1 MITLEHPF
9 FKDYDKQSILELYT
23 CNSFKEFEKN
33 IKTFISIIKI
43 NLNNKSED
51 ELKGDIFEGFI
62 ELLVKLQGNDSRIGL
77 FDYELVPITKD
88 NGIDAFATNIY
99 YERSLIQIK
108 YRSNPTIK
116 LTGDDLNSFGTEA
129 LMDFI
134 TNIASTKTTIDQV
147 IKLVEK
153 IKTCKDFKFLYV
165 FTNCDGL
172 HHHTD
177 EIKFRNNIKCFNH
190 NDIEQLVYPRFFDNC
205 RNIIQ

>member
-1 MITLEHPF
+1 MITLEHSF
-9 FKDYDKQSILELYT
+9 FKNYNKQLILELYT

-88 NGIDAFATNIY
+88 NGIDAFATNIEY
-99 YERSLIQIK
+99 IKSSIQIK
-108 YRSNPTIK
+108 YRSNPTTE
-116 LTGDDLNSFGTEA
+116 LTGNDLNTFVAES
-129 LMDFI
+129 LME
-134 TNIASTKTTIDQV
+134 NINIQNKYFT
-147 IKLVEK
+147 
-153 IKTCKDFKFLYV
+153 LYV
-165 FTNCDGL
+165 FTNCKGL
-172 HHHTD
+172 HYHTE
-177 EIKFRNNIKCFNH
+177 EIKFRNKIKCFNY

-205 RNIIQ
+205 RNII